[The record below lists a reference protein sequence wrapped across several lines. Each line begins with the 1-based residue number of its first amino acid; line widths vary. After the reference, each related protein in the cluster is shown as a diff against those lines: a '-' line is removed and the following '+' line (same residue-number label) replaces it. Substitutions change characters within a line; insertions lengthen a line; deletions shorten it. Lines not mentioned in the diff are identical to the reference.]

1 MTVVLDL
8 GIGSMLDM
16 MVVVV
21 VVFIFVVFENFLVLT
36 EGMIELVFVVMTMA
50 GLIVRRSEVAIVV
63 EQSVVVVVWVVVN
76 DLALVMTI
84 VVTVFV
90 TVVVISTSRVRGRLI
105 DSAGVIGKKC
115 PLTLRNAVM
124 ITDLKRLDNPWRGR
138 PLD

>member
-76 DLALVMTI
+76 DLALVITI
-84 VVTVFV
+84 VVTVSV
-90 TVVVISTSRVRGRLI
+90 TVVMISTSRTRGRLI
-105 DSAGVIGKKC
+105 NSTGVIGKKC
-115 PLTLRNAVM
+115 PFSF
-124 ITDLKRLDNPWRGR
+124 
-138 PLD
+138 